1 MRAIVLVLV
10 SLSLGVAG
18 LLLWRHA
25 IAGVGG
31 FTLGASGTL
40 AQLWALL
47 GHWAFWAGNLL
58 LVGVALISLELY
70 GNQALSTV
78 IPLYSLGYIL
88 VAFVDRF
95 ALGQPVPVGRWI
107 GIGFILVGVVFV
119 IRSPAPQDAPTD
131 PPGAAAAESLP

>member
-25 IAGVGG
+25 LAGVGG
-31 FTLGASGTL
+31 FTLGAGGTL
-40 AQLWALL
+40 TQLWALI

-70 GNQALSTV
+70 GNDALSTV
-78 IPLYSLGYIL
+78 IPLYSIGYIL
-88 VAFVDRF
+88 VALVDRF
-95 ALGQPVPVGRWI
+95 ALGQQVPVGRWV

-119 IRSPAPQDAPTD
+119 IRSTTPQDAPTD
-131 PPGAAAAESLP
+131 PPATAAESRP

>member
-1 MRAIVLVLV
+1 VRAIILVLV

-31 FTLGASGTL
+31 FTLGANGTL
-40 AQLWALL
+40 GQLWALL
-47 GHWAFWAGNLL
+47 GHWAFWTGNLL

-70 GNQALSTV
+70 GNDALSTV
-78 IPLYSLGYIL
+78 IPLYSVGYVL
-88 VAFVDRF
+88 VALVDRF
-95 ALGQPVPVGRWI
+95 ALGQPVPLGRWV

-119 IRSPAPQDAPTD
+119 IRSTVPEDAPTE
-131 PPGAAAAESLP
+131 PPGAAAERLP